1 MSENTRVEA
10 KGKLYDNLKIYDDHL
25 MKASKEADEQ

>member
-10 KGKLYDNLKIYDDHL
+10 KGKLYDNLKIYDG
-25 MKASKEADEQ
+25 KFAKFNT